1 MGVPDDLPKLWF
13 LRHGETHWNRQ
24 KRIQGQLES
33 QLTEKGVRQAHMQ
46 ARLIRPVLRQ
56 GPACFVSPLGR
67 AQETARIALG
77 DTRYKTDTRLAEAH
91 AGRWQGLLRADVIT
105 DANNGLHQ
113 DINALELFLS
123 APEGEGFADLQARI
137 VDFLKGL
144 SGPSVIVGHGL
155 WGQVLR
161 GLVRGLPRAAMGGLS
176 NEQGCI
182 YLLDKGR
189 ETVLREC
196 GQSA

>member
-1 MGVPDDLPKLWF
+1 MSVPDELPKLWF
-13 LRHGETHWNRQ
+13 LRHGETHWNAQ

-33 QLTEKGVRQAHMQ
+33 QLTDKGVRQAHVQ

-77 DTRYKTDTRLAEAH
+77 DTRYQTDPRLAEAH
-91 AGRWQGLLRADVIT
+91 AGRWQGLLRADVIA
-105 DANNGLHQ
+105 DARNGFDL
-113 DINALELFLS
+113 DINALELFLA
-123 APEGEGFADLQARI
+123 APEGEGFADLRARI

-161 GLVRGLPRAAMGGLS
+161 GLVRGLPRAEMGTLP
-176 NEQGCI
+176 NDQGCI
-182 YLLDKGR
+182 YALERGR
-189 ETVLREC
+189 ETVLRE
-196 GQSA
+196 

>member
-1 MGVPDDLPKLWF
+1 MSVPDELPKLWF
-13 LRHGETHWNRQ
+13 LRHGETHWNAQ

-33 QLTEKGVRQAHMQ
+33 QLTDKGVRQAHVQ

-77 DTRYKTDTRLAEAH
+77 DTRYQTDPRLAEAH
-91 AGRWQGLLRADVIT
+91 AGRWQGLLRADVIA
-105 DANNGLHQ
+105 DARNGFDL
-113 DINALELFLS
+113 DINALELFLA
-123 APEGEGFADLQARI
+123 APEGEGFADLRARI

-161 GLVRGLPRAAMGGLS
+161 GLVRGLPRAEMGTLP

-182 YLLDKGR
+182 YALERGR
-189 ETVLREC
+189 ETVLRE
-196 GQSA
+196 